1 MTKFVNFNQGTN
13 VEETSSFLSKINI
26 FKGGSAFNSTT
37 ILYIIIAICILLLL
51 IYLYYQYVKPSFNTR
66 FIANNESN
74 INGQGEG
81 LSGQGQGQGSLSKDA
96 ELMLFYV
103 DWCPHCKTAKPV
115 WDELKSEY
123 ENKKIN
129 GYTILFTE
137 INCTNETP
145 EIESLINKFKIE
157 GYPTIK
163 LLKDGNIVEYDAK
176 PNKATLIEFLN
187 TAL

>member
-1 MTKFVNFNQGTN
+1 MTKFVNFNQGSSQ
-13 VEETSSFLSKINI
+13 EDSSSFLSKINI
-26 FKGGSAFNSTT
+26 FKGGSVFNSSYL
-37 ILYIIIAICILLLL
+37 LYIILAIFFLL
-51 IYLYYQYVKPSFNTR
+51 IGIFIYFQYIKPLYNTR
-66 FIANNESN
+66 FTANNEYDSN
-74 INGQGEG
+74 
-81 LSGQGQGQGSLSKDA
+81 GQGQGFEGQGSGIKDA

-115 WDELKSEY
+115 WDELKSEF

-129 GYTILFTE
+129 GYKILFTE

-163 LLKDGNIVEYDAK
+163 LLKDGNIIEYDAK
-176 PNKATLIEFLN
+176 PNKSTLIEFLN

>member
-1 MTKFVNFNQGTN
+1 MTKFVNFNQDTN
-13 VEETSSFLSKINI
+13 FLENTFLSKMNV
-26 FKGGSAFNSTT
+26 FKGGANFQSST
-37 ILYIIIAICILLLL
+37 ILYIIFGIFIILFS
-51 IYLYYQYVKPSFNTR
+51 IYLYYQFVKPIFNTK
-66 FIANNESN
+66 FTANDEYNTTNS
-74 INGQGEG
+74 
-81 LSGQGQGQGSLSKDA
+81 SYVSSKDA
-96 ELMLFYV
+96 ELMFFYV

-137 INCTNETP
+137 INCTNESP
-145 EIESLINKFKIE
+145 EIESLMNKYKIE
-157 GYPTIK
+157 GFPTIK
-163 LLKDGNIVEYDAK
+163 LLKDGNIIEYDAK

>member
-1 MTKFVNFNQGTN
+1 MTKFVNFNQCTSQEDN
-13 VEETSSFLSKINI
+13 SSFLSKINI
-26 FKGGSAFNSTT
+26 FKGGAGFNYTT
-37 ILYIIIAICILLLL
+37 ILYIILAIFTILLLV
-51 IYLYYQYVKPSFNTR
+51 YLYYQYVKPIFNTR
-66 FIANNESN
+66 FTANNENSHSQV
-74 INGQGEG
+74 QGFAP
-81 LSGQGQGQGSLSKDA
+81 GQGQGSKDA

-163 LLKDGNIVEYDAK
+163 LLKDGNIIEYDAK
-176 PNKATLIEFLN
+176 PNKSTLIEFLN